1 MKREARFKPQSHTGS
16 VTGDEADLSDVEPS
30 ESGSL
35 GGQSYITNSS
45 TKKRMTIEER
55 EAAYN
60 EARSRIFMDFEEKEK
75 GKEMNAT
82 SLSVGGSGRS
92 YMSDTDDVVSLPVTE
107 GEWSMPPNNFHRDP
121 KRRGVS
127 ASASSSRAI
136 RSGGSFHGNS
146 SGNSSR
152 NSRAASPSFSYPSL
166 YEPIPQVQPYDLP
179 HHAANPG
186 YHPAQYGYPYP
197 PNQGPNPAYLSPYP
211 YYASHYTFPPPS
223 MSQHNPPD
231 PSLPTGPEPFPQ
243 QHQMN
248 YVTPY
253 GWAPQPPANQPP
265 MQPNPHSVHPPIPPH
280 YQHPMNQ
287 VGPMPPPPH
296 SLPYQPYVHTPHA
309 YPYSINPHYPT
320 GPPGQ
325 QPVQGPPPPPMG
337 LQPQPHPGYD
347 QATNPNTMIR
357 PPLEGFT
364 SNPQYSN
371 NMNYNN
377 GGDYGHGGPRPG
389 LGNGIIQPNARP
401 MSHRSSS
408 SSSGN
413 SICNNSSKRGAP
425 ASRPT
430 WSGNPVGGFPYHV
443 GGGGVNESVGPRFN
457 SLNRRTSGNTSS
469 GGNSCASST
478 TNGDDVSS
486 IAVSTLVLFDLHDP
500 HFIVFLVFVDDLF
513 FLTSYLYFHDV
524 FTTTP
529 SATTPRLG
537 SWTKST
543 TYIN

>member
-1 MKREARFKPQSHTGS
+1 MKRETRSKTQSHTGS

-35 GGQSYITNSS
+35 GGQSYNTNSS
-45 TKKRMTIEER
+45 TRKRMTIEER

-82 SLSVGGSGRS
+82 SLSVSGSTSSTGRS
-92 YMSDTDDVVSLPVTE
+92 YMGDTDDVVSLPATE
-107 GEWSMPPNNFHRDP
+107 SEWSMPASNFHRDP

-136 RSGGSFHGNS
+136 RSGGSLHGNN

-166 YEPIPQVQPYDLP
+166 YEPTAQGQPYDLP

-186 YHPAQYGYPYP
+186 YHPAQYGYPYS
-197 PNQGPNPAYLSPYP
+197 PNQGSNPTYLPPYP
-211 YYASHYTFPPPS
+211 YYASQYTYQPPS

-231 PSLPTGPEPFPQ
+231 PSPPTGPEPFPQ
-243 QHQMN
+243 HHQMN
-248 YVTPY
+248 YVPPY
-253 GWAPQPPANQPP
+253 GWAPQPQANQPP
-265 MQPNPHSVHPPIPPH
+265 MQPNPHSMHPPIPPH
-280 YQHPMNQ
+280 HQHPMSQ
-287 VGPMPPPPH
+287 IGSMPPPPPH
-296 SLPYQPYVHTPHA
+296 YIPYQPYMHPPHA
-309 YPYSINPHYPT
+309 YPYSINPYYST

-325 QPVQGPPPPPMG
+325 PAQGPPPPPMA
-337 LQPQPHPGYD
+337 LQSQPHPGYEPR
-347 QATNPNTMIR
+347 ATNPITMMR
-357 PPLEGFT
+357 PPLESFS
-364 SNPQYSN
+364 SNPQYSSP
-371 NMNYNN
+371 MNYPN

-413 SICNNSSKRGAP
+413 SISNNSSKRNAP
-425 ASRPT
+425 SASRPT
-430 WSGNPVGGFPYHV
+430 WSSGPGIPMGGFLYHV

-486 IAVSTLVLFDLHDP
+486 IAVSTPWFYSICESNLF
-500 HFIVFLVFVDDLF
+500 LF
-513 FLTSYLYFHDV
+513 
-524 FTTTP
+524 
-529 SATTPRLG
+529 
-537 SWTKST
+537 
-543 TYIN
+543 